1 MSRIPISI
9 IVTCYNQRDFIREA
23 VDSAL
28 RQGAHEVIVVD
39 DASDDGSFEL
49 LQEYGD
55 AIKLCRMARNGGAP
69 RARNHG
75 ASLAT
80 GTYFVFLDGDDILM
94 PMALCVYQRLLERR
108 RATVII
114 GQTVSF
120 AGQVQPIDRRAASGP
135 VRFVEFTV
143 PMAKDRAAGL
153 IASAMVIER
162 EALLRVGG
170 WTPEIFYGD
179 IKDLMMKLGYAGPLV
194 LILEPATALYRIHDK
209 NSIHDVSNYIKN
221 AYQLIASEREGRY
234 AGGIRHAFQR
244 YGVLG
249 AYIGYWSI
257 KGLARGLWKDA
268 LKLIGSGLPMILAGV
283 VQRCAARIRGLR
295 PFDTIDVDSRP
306 PSVSRPSTQRLA

>member
-1 MSRIPISI
+1 MTSIHISI

-28 RQGAHEVIVVD
+28 QQGAHEVIVVD

-55 AIKLCRMARNGGAP
+55 AIKLWRMPRNGGAP
-69 RARNHG
+69 QARNYG

-80 GTYFVFLDGDDILM
+80 GNYFVFLDGDDILM
-94 PMALCVYQRLLERR
+94 PTALCVYQRLLKRR
-108 RATVII
+108 RPIVII

-120 AGQVQPIDRRAASGP
+120 AGALPAIGRTFEPGP
-135 VRFVEFTV
+135 VRFVEFAV

-170 WTPEIFYGD
+170 WTPEIFHGD
-179 IKDLMMKLGYAGPLV
+179 IKDLLMKLGYAGPLL
-194 LILEPATALYRIHDK
+194 LILEPATAFYRIHDR
-209 NSIHDVSNYIKN
+209 NSIHDISNYIKYT
-221 AYQLIASEREGRY
+221 YQLIASEREGRY
-234 AGGIRHAFQR
+234 PGGTQHAFQR

-257 KGLARGLWKDA
+257 KGLAAGLWKDA
-268 LKLIGSGLPMILAGV
+268 LKLISVGLPMVLAGV
-283 VQRCAARIRGLR
+283 IQRCAARIRGLR
-295 PFDTIDVDSRP
+295 PSDTIEVDSAP
-306 PSVSRPSTQRLA
+306 PSISRPSTERLA